1 MSVSSRST
9 ATAIATDDFPDAVDP
24 MTATRG
30 GKVLRALPP
39 GFDADASVRRRAQ
52 RSCPRDGGALRE

>member
-39 GFDADASVRRRAQ
+39 GFDADASVRQ
-52 RSCPRDGGALRE
+52 